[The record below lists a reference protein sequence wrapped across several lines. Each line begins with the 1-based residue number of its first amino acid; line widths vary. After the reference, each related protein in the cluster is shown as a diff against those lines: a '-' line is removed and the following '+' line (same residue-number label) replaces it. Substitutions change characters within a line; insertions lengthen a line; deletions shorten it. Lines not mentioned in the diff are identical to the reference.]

1 MGYPPP
7 PPPPGQPGGYGPPS
21 GPPGYGGAPPGPQ
34 PPPGGP
40 GYGAPP
46 GGPPPGGY
54 GGPPGGYAPG
64 PPPSSGSSKGP
75 LIALMAAIVVVV
87 LLAVVGG
94 LILLGRSGGGDV
106 ELTSDQRLDALLTE
120 GDLGGS
126 FTEDPEDDDESTDE
140 DLEASAECEDL
151 LDRLDEEGANPFS
164 EGDDPAGAVARSF
177 TDESGATVEQ
187 GLAPT
192 IDLVDTY
199 GELIDACD
207 ELTFEEDGAS
217 ATVSFAEGDAFDL
230 GDDSITAEVHFSYSD
245 GEDTI
250 EFDSYVVVWTDRG
263 TDGFLAF
270 GPGVDDEF
278 DPVEIDTATVEDL
291 ATTAADKLSE
301 VIDEA

>member
-7 PPPPGQPGGYGPPS
+7 PPPPGQPGGYGPPP
-21 GPPGYGGAPPGPQ
+21 GPPAYGSPPGP
-34 PPPGGP
+34 PLGGP
-40 GYGAPP
+40 PT

-64 PPPSSGSSKGP
+64 PPPASGSSKGP
-75 LIALMAAIVVVV
+75 LIALMAAIVIVV

-94 LILLGRSGGGDV
+94 LILLGRGGDGDV
-106 ELTSDQRLDALLTE
+106 ELTSDQRLDALLTD
-120 GDLGGS
+120 GDLGGT
-126 FTEDPEDDDESTDE
+126 FTEDPEDDDPSTDE
-140 DLEASAECEDL
+140 AIEASGDCQDL

-164 EGDDPAGAVARSF
+164 EGDDPAGSVARSF
-177 TDESGATVEQ
+177 TDETGATVEQ

-192 IDLVDTY
+192 LDLVQTY
-199 GELIDACD
+199 GDLVEACD
-207 ELTFEEDGAS
+207 EITFEQDGAT
-217 ATVSFAEGDAFDL
+217 ATVSFAEGTDYDL
-230 GDDSITAEVHFSYSD
+230 GDDSITAEAHFEYSD

-270 GPGVDDEF
+270 GPGVDDQF
-278 DPVEIDTATVEDL
+278 DAIPADTAFVED
-291 ATTAADKLSE
+291 TARTASDKLAE